1 MIEKYRKNYEYKDVT
16 DEKGNATVQL
26 VYTGKYYRNPLTA
39 LQKRELEKKS
49 ILFSMGCLLMFL
61 IAGIC
66 SSGAGRNFWVTIPY
80 VVSFIS
86 IAYFIMGS
94 FAIYKM
100 DELLE
105 EAQYEKSIG
114 RTARSSIM
122 TGFLSAVTLICDI
135 TFMIAARNQIQ
146 LPGDIIFLLA
156 EITLFIF
163 AVYYFQSN
171 KEALNSVKAE

>member
-16 DEKGNATVQL
+16 DEKGNASVQL

-80 VVSFIS
+80 VVSFTASIS
-86 IAYFIMGS
+86 S
-94 FAIYKM
+94 V
-100 DELLE
+100 
-105 EAQYEKSIG
+105 KSLV
-114 RTARSSIM
+114 RR
-122 TGFLSAVTLICDI
+122 LSAMLT
-135 TFMIAARNQIQ
+135 AYQH
-146 LPGDIIFLLA
+146 PA
-156 EITLFIF
+156 ETDRRHVPWCP
-163 AVYYFQSN
+163 ASGVVVEST
-171 KEALNSVKAE
+171 